1 MAKLPT
7 NPVLFDEVMK
17 LTINDLKR
25 LGYLTGR
32 QQGNILWTRNGEERG
47 SISIYVHIYNEQPH
61 IILNYKFRDQPR
73 EYKIYFTTVKSNL
86 GKGEILYFICPET
99 GFRCRTLYLLNG
111 YFLHRK
117 ADKQGMYSAQTK
129 SKAGGYL
136 KYTDMIFKI
145 EDLNDL
151 INKKHF
157 KRKYNGKPTRRY
169 TYLMQKIERLER
181 NLYFDFKN
189 IH

>member
-117 ADKQGMYSAQTK
+117 ACTHGMYSGQTQ
-129 SKAGGYL
+129 SKAWGYAKYVDLLL
-136 KYTDMIFKI
+136 KID
-145 EDLNDL
+145 DLNEL

-157 KRKYNGKPTRRY
+157 KRKYYGKPTRRY
-169 TYLMQKIERLER
+169 LYLTRKINQIEYKLLCN
-181 NLYFDFKN
+181 NLN
-189 IH
+189 LL